1 MRAGKGSVKLDSS
14 IEIASWS
21 GWLAAGGCAA
31 ARVGKQKI
39 TQQTT
44 RSNNFPA
51 RVDLLRGKFFILVL
65 RLRLPFPHSNHTSV
79 PERSQPV
86 AEGQK
91 FFRRPRVVKILMAR
105 INIINWTEMLQWDK
119 QEGYAPAFYGA
130 APGSSCP
137 QSSWRGPK
145 PEEAS
150 F

>member
-51 RVDLLRGKFFILVL
+51 RVDLLRGKFFILV
-65 RLRLPFPHSNHTSV
+65 LRLPFPHSNHTSV